1 MNSKIRIEMEHKIDL
16 FVDEIFAY
24 QQLDYKNSKLYKNIL
39 VKVDN
44 VPDGFRLTR
53 KEILESIDEY
63 VVDINKNNISRDK
76 NVLKHLIMEYLKLL

>member
-1 MNSKIRIEMEHKIDL
+1 MEHKIDL